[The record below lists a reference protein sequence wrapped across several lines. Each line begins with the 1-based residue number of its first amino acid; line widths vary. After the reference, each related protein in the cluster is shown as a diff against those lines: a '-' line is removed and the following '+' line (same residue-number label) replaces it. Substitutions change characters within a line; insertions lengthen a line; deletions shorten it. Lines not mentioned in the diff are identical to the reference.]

1 METTEIIAMIT
12 IVISLFL
19 LIKVFSLQS
28 QLNNLKSDLEWMR
41 NHADSSPGSSFVKTA
56 TVRPLKMQEST
67 VSSDLD
73 ERLLSLLQSG
83 QKIKAIKELREARP
97 MGLKE
102 AKDYVENLE
111 QNS

>member
-41 NHADSSPGSSFVKTA
+41 NRADSSPGSSLVKTA
-56 TVRPLKMQEST
+56 TVNPLKMQETT

-73 ERLLSLLQSG
+73 DRLRSLMASG

-102 AKDYVENLE
+102 AKDYVEHLE